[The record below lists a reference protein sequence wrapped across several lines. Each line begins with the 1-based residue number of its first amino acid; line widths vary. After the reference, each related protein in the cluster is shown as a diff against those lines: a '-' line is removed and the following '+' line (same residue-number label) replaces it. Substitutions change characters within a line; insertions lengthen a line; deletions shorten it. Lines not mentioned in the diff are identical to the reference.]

1 MKLKEGAI
9 KMVRYKR
16 LMGKDFE
23 TIQQRMERMLG
34 TIFDE
39 MRPTMFSVEKV
50 WRPPVDIYETPEE
63 VVVLVE
69 IAGMSKRDINVTM
82 EEDVLRISGTR
93 PDYSPSTKMKLH
105 QMEIDYGRFERTIK
119 ISLPIDIKRITA
131 HYKEG
136 FLQITLTKK
145 KLPHAVTVEAS
156 HKE

>member
-1 MKLKEGAI
+1 
-9 KMVRYKR
+9 
-16 LMGKDFE
+16 
-23 TIQQRMERMLG
+23 
-34 TIFDE
+34 
-39 MRPTMFSVEKV
+39 
-50 WRPPVDIYETPEE
+50 
-63 VVVLVE
+63 VVLVE

-105 QMEIDYGRFERTIK
+105 QMEIDYGKFERTIK

-131 HYKEG
+131 HYKDG
-136 FLQITLTKK
+136 FLQLTLTKK

>member
-1 MKLKEGAI
+1 
-9 KMVRYKR
+9 MVRYKR

-105 QMEIDYGRFERTIK
+105 QMEIDYGKFERTIK

>member
-1 MKLKEGAI
+1 ME
-9 KMVRYKR
+9 RYKR

-50 WRPPVDIYETPEE
+50 WRPPIDIYETPEE
-63 VVVLVE
+63 VMVLVE

-82 EEDVLRISGTR
+82 EDEVLRISGTR

-105 QMEIDYGRFERTIK
+105 QMEIDYGKFERTIK
-119 ISLPIDIKRITA
+119 ISLPIDVQKITA

-136 FLQITLTKK
+136 FLKITLLKK
-145 KLPHAVTVEAS
+145 KLPHAITVEDS

>member
-105 QMEIDYGRFERTIK
+105 QMEIDYGKFERTIK